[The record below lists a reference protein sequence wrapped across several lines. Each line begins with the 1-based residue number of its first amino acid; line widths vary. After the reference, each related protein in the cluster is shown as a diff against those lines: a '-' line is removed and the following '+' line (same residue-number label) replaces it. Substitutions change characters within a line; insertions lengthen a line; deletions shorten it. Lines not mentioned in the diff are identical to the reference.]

1 MRETDRGIDFLCGN
15 YDEMTDEGKNELLTI
30 GEKYLNE
37 IKVSGDK
44 RLRNKIEELKFEDNK
59 LV

>member
-44 RLRNKIEELKFEDNK
+44 KLKIVELKFNDEK